1 MVRLLDKGLSDKSEL
16 KFLLT
21 WVYYLHF
28 RNNTNIKETSTS
40 NSLQTE
46 RIRGPSKC
54 PTTIRCHLVWWF
66 TWIPTITHNQVGLIF
81 YCSICLHFLKND
93 NFFWFLQA
101 TTMCCEICL
110 HVSIIFYYLYSR
122 TKIFNGKIRQ
132 KTFPEIHFWIRII
145 HFLFI
150 FACSSLTANR
160 TYCDGCYK

>member
-1 MVRLLDKGLSDKSEL
+1 MSFKTFYWPEFIIYISGTIQTLKRLQLAIHSKQKEFVAHPSVQQLLGAIWYDGLPG
-16 KFLLT
+16 FRR
-21 WVYYLHF
+21 LH
-28 RNNTNIKETSTS
+28 I
-40 NSLQTE
+40 
-46 RIRGPSKC
+46 IR
-54 PTTIRCHLVWWF
+54 LVWYF
-66 TWIPTITHNQVGLIF
+66 IAA
-81 YCSICLHFLKND
+81 ICLHFLKND

-150 FACSSLTANR
+150 FACTSLTANR